1 MPFSLKPSK
10 GGMKISGFRFCRS
23 TVKTNVPTSWQ
34 HVLYLVLEMPDKEV
48 YEVCPA
54 LLSSHMH
61 SGALICAADP

>member
-1 MPFSLKPSK
+1 M
-10 GGMKISGFRFCRS
+10 GMKISGFRFCRR
-23 TVKTNVPTSWQ
+23 TVTTKLISWQ

-54 LLSSHMH
+54 LLSSHVH